1 MKNPRYDFA
10 IFGFM
15 AVEIGKNFF
24 GSASETMQLIATFAV
39 FGRSCYLLTSF
50 NFMPYSNCIAI
61 VFLSVYSACILCRW
75 RFYRQTYRWDI
86 FRLSGRLQRH

>member
-1 MKNPRYDFA
+1 MRLLQFAFLFINGRYDFA

-39 FGRSCYLLTSF
+39 FGRSCLTFSSMDCMPSF
-50 NFMPYSNCIAI
+50 C
-61 VFLSVYSACILCRW
+61 L
-75 RFYRQTYRWDI
+75 
-86 FRLSGRLQRH
+86 